1 MRTAWVE
8 VNLFALKENLKKLRN
23 CTSAGTDIMA
33 VIKADAYGHGALKV
47 AHLYR
52 DEGISRFAV
61 ALIQEGIELRENG
74 INEQILIIGPILE
87 DEISELIRYN
97 LTPTISTYY
106 QAKKLNDIVAL
117 HDKNKK
123 LNIHIEIDTGMG
135 RLGFIVNGET
145 APDIV
150 KISQLPN
157 ISIEGIYTHLA
168 TADRLKDLAYVE
180 MQYEKFMTVLQQI
193 EDAGVYI
200 PLKHM
205 CNSAA
210 TINFPKMHL
219 DMVRPGTALYGLY
232 PGSEMA
238 VNPKVELI
246 PAMSIKAKLVF
257 IKSVPIG
264 TKVSYSGTFETKR
277 PTVIG
282 VVPMGYVDGVSRQ
295 LSNKGNVLLHGRRC
309 QIIGNICMDQ
319 FMIDITDINNP
330 QIGDEVVFLGRQG
343 KELIAAEE
351 IALLLNT
358 VSVEIVTRLGKR
370 MPIIYKDLNIISS
383 V

>member
-8 VNLFALKENLKKLRN
+8 VNLFALKENLKKLRD
-23 CTSAGTDIMA
+23 CTSTGTDIMA

-97 LTPTISTYY
+97 LTPTVSTYY

-145 APDIV
+145 ASDIV

-168 TADRLKDLAYVE
+168 TADRLKDLTYVE

-210 TINFPKMHL
+210 TINFPKKHL

-232 PGSEMA
+232 PGPEMA

-264 TKVSYSGTFETKR
+264 TKISYSGTFETKR

-370 MPIIYKDLNIISS
+370 MPIIYKDRNIISS
-383 V
+383 I

>member
-1 MRTAWVE
+1 MRTAWIE

-23 CTSAGTDIMA
+23 CTSPGTDIMA

-52 DEGISRFAV
+52 DERISRFAV

-87 DEISELIRYN
+87 EEISELIRYN

-106 QAKKLNDIVAL
+106 QAKKLNDIAAL
-117 HDKNKK
+117 HDKK

-135 RLGFIVNGET
+135 RLGFIVNDET
-145 APDIV
+145 APNIV

-193 EDAGVYI
+193 EDAGVYV

-232 PGSEMA
+232 PGPEMA

-264 TKVSYSGTFETKR
+264 TKGL
-277 PTVIG
+277 P
-282 VVPMGYVDGVSRQ
+282 
-295 LSNKGNVLLHGRRC
+295 
-309 QIIGNICMDQ
+309 
-319 FMIDITDINNP
+319 
-330 QIGDEVVFLGRQG
+330 
-343 KELIAAEE
+343 
-351 IALLLNT
+351 
-358 VSVEIVTRLGKR
+358 
-370 MPIIYKDLNIISS
+370 
-383 V
+383 

>member
-8 VNLFALKENLKKLRN
+8 VNLFALKENLKKLRD
-23 CTSAGTDIMA
+23 CTSTGTDIMA

-97 LTPTISTYY
+97 LTPTISSYY

-117 HDKNKK
+117 HDKKKK

-168 TADRLKDLAYVE
+168 TADRLKDLTYVE

-232 PGSEMA
+232 PGPEMA

-257 IKSVPIG
+257 VKSVPIG

-319 FMIDITDINNP
+319 FMIDITGINNP

-383 V
+383 I

>member
-8 VNLFALKENLKKLRN
+8 VNLFALKENLKKLRD
-23 CTSAGTDIMA
+23 CTSTGTDIMA

-97 LTPTISTYY
+97 LTPTISSYY

-117 HDKNKK
+117 HDKKKK

-168 TADRLKDLAYVE
+168 TADRLKDLTYVE

-232 PGSEMA
+232 PGPEMA

-319 FMIDITDINNP
+319 FMIDITGINNP

-383 V
+383 I